1 LAEALD
7 LEKKNPVSAWGFVGD
22 AARFSFTILIL
33 DGARNIVHLSPVEF
47 EWDSGKDASNQEKHG
62 IGFQSACALWN
73 DPGLI
78 LLASRHPDEPR
89 FLAIGTLNSTIWTA
103 IFTER
108 GDRVR
113 IISVRR
119 ARDNERSLYEHH
131 QP

>member
-1 LAEALD
+1 MVLD
-7 LEKKNPVSAWGFVGD
+7 D
-22 AARFSFTILIL
+22 ARF
-33 DGARNIVHLSPVEF
+33 IVHRPVVEF
-47 EWDSGKDASNQEKHG
+47 EWDSGKNASNQEKHG
-62 IGFQSACALWN
+62 IGFQEASALWS

-89 FLAIGTLNSTIWTA
+89 FLAIGKIELTHWTA

-108 GDRVR
+108 EDRIR